1 MANTIDMEGLRHLQL
16 FMNVTRIQTRYCFNY
31 NNMIIFSV
39 PKPMLSKAVGRDG
52 ANVKRISETLRKR
65 VRIVASPNGEADL
78 KKFIG
83 SIVSPVTFNEVEI
96 KNNEVILT
104 AGSQTKA
111 ALIGRNK
118 RRLLEM
124 KKIVKDF
131 FGKEFKIA

>member
-1 MANTIDMEGLRHLQL
+1 
-16 FMNVTRIQTRYCFNY
+16 
-31 NNMIIFSV
+31 
-39 PKPMLSKAVGRDG
+39 MLSKAVGRDG

>member
-16 FMNVTRIQTRYCFNY
+16 FMNITRIQTRYCFNY
-31 NNMIIFSV
+31 NNTIIFSV
-39 PKPMLSKAVGRDG
+39 PKPMLSKAVGREG

-78 KKFIG
+78 KKFIE

-124 KKIVKDF
+124 KKIIKDF

>member
-16 FMNVTRIQTRYCFNY
+16 FMNITRIQTRYCFNY

-39 PKPMLSKAVGRDG
+39 PKPMLSKAVGREG

-78 KKFIG
+78 KKFIE

-124 KKIVKDF
+124 KKIIKDF